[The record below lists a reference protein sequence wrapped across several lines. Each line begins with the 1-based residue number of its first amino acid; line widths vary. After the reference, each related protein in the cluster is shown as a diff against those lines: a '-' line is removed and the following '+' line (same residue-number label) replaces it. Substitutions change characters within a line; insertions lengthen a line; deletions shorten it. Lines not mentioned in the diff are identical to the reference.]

1 MALLICPECQKE
13 VSEFAEKCMNCG
25 CPIEFIK
32 SNQKKRLYT
41 IINGNRKDVT
51 FFVEKILDDSYNE
64 DVLNF
69 NIKLMNELDVSMIGF
84 VKAVKECNG
93 APSEYNDKSIK
104 QWNQE
109 HQKIKI
115 SKPKCPTCKSTDI
128 KKITA
133 TDKAVNTALFGIFG
147 NKRKKQFHCNNCG
160 YEW

>member
-13 VSEFAEKCMNCG
+13 VSEFAEKCVNCG

-115 SKPKCPTCKSTDI
+115 SNPKCPTCGSTNI
-128 KKITA
+128 RKILGTKKAASIIG
-133 TDKAVNTALFGIFG
+133 FGILS
-147 NKRKKQFHCNNCG
+147 NNISKTFECLNCK
-160 YEW
+160 YKW